1 MTRHALVLAA
11 ALALLA
17 PATAAADN
25 TIDPY
30 PEGNVRF
37 HSEDTT
43 VGGNYVITAVGDDIS
58 FFEDVDPQ
66 GTQNYPFERC
76 TPGRSDGTRVIEVL
90 CPRAGMKTI
99 AVEPGPAEDKVK
111 YTISDIPGAFAGSSG
126 ADVAEFADAN
136 DDLAGEQGND
146 TLSGGGGDDIVDG
159 NEGNDTLDGGA
170 GNDKMNGGTGTDTIN
185 GGAGDDTIRTADGL
199 EETIDCGEGNDTITA
214 DAQDKLTGC
223 ENVTTQNIAAPKEQ
237 PVGDDKVK
245 PKVDFGGSSAQKAG
259 KTVRFAAT
267 CSEKGLIQ
275 AVGVVHAGGITAATK
290 SVTRKLGVG
299 GGGLIVKLK
308 LTKSHQRSIRKDLA
322 KRRKPRVKVILSC
335 TDDAGNTS
343 RGRRFWISLR
353 KR

>member
-1 MTRHALVLAA
+1 MTRQAFVLAA

-17 PATAAADN
+17 PATASADN

-43 VGGNYVITAVGDDIS
+43 VAGNYVVSATGSEIS
-58 FFEDVDPQ
+58 FYEDVDPQ

-76 TPGRSDGTRVIEVL
+76 QAGRTSGTRVIEVL
-90 CPRAGMKTI
+90 CPRAGIKTI
-99 AVEPGPAEDKVK
+99 TIEPGPAEDKVK
-111 YTISDIPGAFAGSSG
+111 YTIADIPGAFAGSSG
-126 ADVAEFADAN
+126 ADTAEFADGA

-146 TLSGGGGDDIVDG
+146 KLVAGGGDDLLDG
-159 NEGNDTLDGGA
+159 NEGNDALDGGA
-170 GNDKMNGGTGTDTIN
+170 GNDKITGGTGTDTITA
-185 GGAGDDTIRTADGL
+185 GAGDDTILAADGL
-199 EETIDCGEGNDTITA
+199 EETIDCGDGNDTITA

-223 ENVTTQNIAAPKEQ
+223 ENVTSQNLAAPKEQ
-237 PVGDDKVK
+237 PVGDDNVK
-245 PKVDFGGSSAQKAG
+245 PKVDYGGSSSQRAG

-290 SVTRKLGVG
+290 SVTRKVGVG

-308 LTKSHQRSIRKDLA
+308 LTKGHQRSIRRDLA
-322 KRRKPRVKVILSC
+322 RGRRPRVRVILSC

-343 RGRRFWISLR
+343 RGRRFWIALR

>member
-1 MTRHALVLAA
+1 MTRHAVVLAA

-17 PATAAADN
+17 PATALADN

-43 VGGNYVITAVGDDIS
+43 VAGNYVISAAGTDIS

-66 GTQNYPFERC
+66 GSQYYPFDRC
-76 TPGRSDGTRVIEVL
+76 RPGRTTGGRVVEVL

-99 AVEPGPAEDKVK
+99 TVEPGPAEDKVK
-111 YTISDIPGAFAGSSG
+111 YSIADIPGAFAGSSG
-126 ADVAEFADAN
+126 ADTAEFGDGT

-146 TLSGGGGDDIVDG
+146 TLSAGGGDDLVDG
-159 NEGNDTLDGGA
+159 NEGNDSLDGGA
-170 GNDKMNGGTGTDTIN
+170 GNDRLNGGTGTDTIAA
-185 GGAGDDTIRTADGL
+185 GAGDDTVLAADGL
-199 EETIDCGEGNDTITA
+199 EETIDCGEGNDTVTA

-245 PKVDFGGSSAQKAG
+245 PKVDYGGSSTQKAG

-267 CSEKGLIQ
+267 CTEKGLIQ

-290 SVTRKLGVG
+290 PVTRKLGVG

-308 LTKSHQRSIRKDLA
+308 LTRSHQRSIRKDLR
-322 KRRKPRVKVILSC
+322 KGRRPRVKVILSC

-343 RGRRFWISLR
+343 RGRRFWIALR